1 MHANFAVGD
10 FDRDGIPDIATPS
23 GVMFGQGNRA
33 FTVPTGIVPLPD
45 DPPPFPT
52 QVVADMNGDGMD
64 DLVLGD
70 SGFGIYLSVGRQGFG
85 DAAFCLCTKT

>member
-33 FTVPTGIVPLPD
+33 FTVPTGIVLLPD

-70 SGFGIYLSVGRQGFG
+70 SGFGIYLSVERQGFG